1 MADFFSHV
9 DWLPWAIGL
18 ALGLGVIFLLRARQ
32 AWYYRQSFGYDAY
45 AADRRR
51 RGFNRWAGVAVV
63 IALLAGG
70 VFLIRFALTAGG
82 IAPRQTAG
90 RAPADPLADMKL
102 VIPRLGLKL
111 AVIESAL
118 IGQGWD
124 ISQLTDQ
131 AAHLEGTS
139 YPGHEGNAALA
150 AHVTIPGAGWGPF
163 KDLESLQPGD
173 SVFIE
178 TPDSTYSYLVT
189 ERFTAAPTDV
199 RLVLPTDDTR
209 LTLMTCA
216 GWDGSVERY
225 AQRVIVIAR
234 LVP

>member
-1 MADFFSHV
+1 MLEFLSHV
-9 DWLPWAIGL
+9 DWLPWAVGL

-32 AWYYRQSFGYDAY
+32 AWSYRRSFGYDAY
-45 AADRRR
+45 TADKRRR
-51 RGFNRWAGVAVV
+51 SFNRWALVALV
-63 IALLAGG
+63 IGMLAVG
-70 VFLIRFALTAGG
+70 VFLIRFALNAGDAASHQSTAP
-82 IAPRQTAG
+82 IS
-90 RAPADPLADMKL
+90 ADPLASMKL

-118 IGQGWD
+118 VGHGWD

-139 YPGHEGNAALA
+139 YPGQEGNAALA

-163 KDLESLQPGD
+163 KDLETLQPGD

-178 TPDSTYSYLVT
+178 TPDRTYSYVVT

-199 RLVLPTDDTR
+199 KLVLPTDDTR

-216 GWDGSVERY
+216 GWDGSTERY
-225 AQRVIVIAR
+225 AQRVIVVAQ
-234 LVP
+234 LVR